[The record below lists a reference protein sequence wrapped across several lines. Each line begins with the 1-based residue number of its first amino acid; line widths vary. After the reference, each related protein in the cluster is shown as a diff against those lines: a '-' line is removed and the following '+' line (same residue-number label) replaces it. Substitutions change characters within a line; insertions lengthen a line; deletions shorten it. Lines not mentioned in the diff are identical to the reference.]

1 MAEGF
6 KSGKGP
12 AGLASPRWSC
22 SYEDVL
28 GRTIAETRPG
38 FRGAL
43 LVTSTEYNTA
53 THLVATCTYV
63 LNENSTP
70 TWSLPKK
77 SNRKLTSPNE

>member
-1 MAEGF
+1 MTDA
-6 KSGKGP
+6 
-12 AGLASPRWSC
+12 AGLTPTY
-22 SYEDVL
+22 SYDAL

-38 FRGAL
+38 FRAAL
-43 LVTSTEYNTA
+43 LVTSNEYNTA
-53 THLVATCTYV
+53 NQLVATCTYV